1 MSRKLIYHT
10 IHKNEITIFVIIII
24 SSLLLLRHV
33 QHKWSI
39 LRGHFPCTALVSLC
53 LMIFGKIADCIWM
66 LFGVVAPR
74 MCSVGR
80 GADHLMVRGNLGGGY
95 EVAHC
100 DQWGI
105 CGLAV

>member
-1 MSRKLIYHT
+1 VYSISGLFL
-10 IHKNEITIFVIIII
+10 EVIF
-24 SSLLLLRHV
+24 RV
-33 QHKWSI
+33 QLWCHS
-39 LRGHFPCTALVSLC
+39 
-53 LMIFGKIADCIWM
+53 MIFGKIADCIWM
-66 LFGVVAPR
+66 LFGVEGPR

-80 GADHLMVRGNLGGGY
+80 GADHLTVRGNLGGGY